1 VHVSAADLERATEEV
16 SRALEHLL
24 RARSFATQGLRAAG
38 EAGDARR
45 AAVLSL
51 AAAAD
56 GAIYDARLTLDKL
69 LRSAAVDGLQAPRP
83 VISLPA

>member
-1 VHVSAADLERATEEV
+1 MHVSTADLERATEEV
-16 SRALEHLL
+16 ARALEHLL
-24 RARSFATQGLRAAG
+24 AARSHAAQGLRVAG
-38 EAGDARR
+38 AEGDARR

-69 LRSAAVDGLQAPRP
+69 LRTAALDGVQAPRP

>member
-1 VHVSAADLERATEEV
+1 MSAADLERATEEV
-16 SRALEHLL
+16 ARALEQLI
-24 RARSFATQGLRAAG
+24 RARSFAAEGLRAAG
-38 EAGDARR
+38 PEGDARR

-51 AAAAD
+51 AAGAD

-69 LRSAAVDGLQAPRP
+69 LRSAALDGMQAPRP